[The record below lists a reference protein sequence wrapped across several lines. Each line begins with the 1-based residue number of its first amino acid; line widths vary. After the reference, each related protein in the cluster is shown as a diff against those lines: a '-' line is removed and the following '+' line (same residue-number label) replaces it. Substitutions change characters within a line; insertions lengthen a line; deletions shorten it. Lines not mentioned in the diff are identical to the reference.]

1 MSKTYHTRKAF
12 KQRMMKIHQAR
23 EHLAEDSSVTVL
35 SSLNQFDSGLTK
47 AKVGLS
53 RHPSGTRA
61 GGLRRDLRGRKAVK
75 DFRDRFGVAEERS
88 SRLRRLR
95 KAAKH
100 SARSRAK
107 KGIEIG
113 LLDLFV

>member
-1 MSKTYHTRKAF
+1 MRKI
-12 KQRMMKIHQAR
+12 RQAR
-23 EHLAEDSSVTVL
+23 VQLAEESSVTVL
-35 SSLNQFDSGLTK
+35 SSLNQFDSGLTN
-47 AKVGLS
+47 AKLDLS

-61 GGLRRDLRGRKAVK
+61 SGLRRDLRGKLTVK
-75 DFRDRFGVAEERS
+75 DFRNRFGVAEERS

-100 SARSRAK
+100 AARSRAK